1 MIVKIEVLEPT
12 LPSSPLTFRKADIG
26 FHSSTS
32 WTRDAPS
39 KGFME
44 RGCMVS
50 HLTCFVKCVESRLWK
65 SAASQKNLKNKHEK
79 TALSGGF
86 SKTDILYFV
95 PFNFLGLTR
104 E

>member
-1 MIVKIEVLEPT
+1 MCR
-12 LPSSPLTFRKADIG
+12 SMA
-26 FHSSTS
+26 
-32 WTRDAPS
+32 
-39 KGFME
+39 
-44 RGCMVS
+44 
-50 HLTCFVKCVESRLWK
+50 VEKR
-65 SAASQKNLKNKHEK
+65 AFAKNKYEK